1 MRQLHPLRLQYELF
15 SDANPMMA
23 PIAGL
28 AKQVRAKR
36 RPTGADNPFT
46 AMQENVSRQIVAALD
61 GWREVIKSAAERLF
75 MATYGSTALQAAA
88 GIDPHSALPLRK
100 AAKSALHQKLI
111 ELVSPNSNRVWQPAA
126 CARRLF
132 ARFSLPAWIGLRSTS
147 AASRWCAAFAK
158 AKPTHLCPYSR
169 RPYASNSTCVIDSEA
184 ALAAIPSMLPDDADT
199 RRKAFD
205 LIGDVLDARGR
216 HSARDRERIER
227 IGRLFGV
234 ERRLSARGHPAIASD
249 IGNEPQT
256 RA

>member
-1 MRQLHPLRLQYELF
+1 
-15 SDANPMMA
+15 
-23 PIAGL
+23 
-28 AKQVRAKR
+28 
-36 RPTGADNPFT
+36 
-46 AMQENVSRQIVAALD
+46 MQENVSRQIVAALD
-61 GWREVIKSAAERLF
+61 GWREVIESAAERLF

-111 ELVSPNSNRVWQPAA
+111 ETRIAELKSRVAA
-126 CARRLF
+126 GGLREAVIRALLF
-132 ARFSLPAWIGLRSTS
+132 AGMDRAAVDERGFEMVRRIRQSQTDTPLPL
-147 AASRWCAAFAK
+147 FK
-158 AKPTHLCPYSR
+158 ATVREQFYMLL
-169 RPYASNSTCVIDSEA
+169 IDSEA

-216 HSARDRERIER
+216 HSARDRERMER
-227 IGRLFGV
+227 IGGLFGV

-256 RA
+256 RAS